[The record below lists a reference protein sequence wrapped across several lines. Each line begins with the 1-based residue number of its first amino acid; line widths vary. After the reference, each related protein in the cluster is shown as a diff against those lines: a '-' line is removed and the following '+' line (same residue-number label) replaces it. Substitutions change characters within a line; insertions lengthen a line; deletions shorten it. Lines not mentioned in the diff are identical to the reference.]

1 MENIKTYDLVV
12 VGGGAAGLAAALKA
26 HENGIEDILILEK
39 EPCLGGILQQ
49 CIHNGFGLHTFK
61 EQLSGPEYSQ
71 RFIDMVKQTNIQYK
85 LNSYV
90 VSISKDKDVYYSND
104 EEGFSHIKARSIVMA
119 TGCTERTPGA
129 IMLEG
134 DRVAGIMTAGQAQ
147 KYLNIDGYLVGKKV
161 FILGSGDIGLIMARR
176 MTLEGAKVM
185 GVAEL
190 MPYSN
195 GLSRN
200 IAQCLNDFDIPLY
213 LSHTV
218 KEVRGKD
225 HVEKVVIAKVD
236 EKFNYVEDSEMIFD
250 VDTLILSVGLVPYN
264 IILDNIGTKMSST
277 RGAYVDE
284 HCQTS
289 VEGIFAC
296 GNALHVHDLVDFVS
310 EESSLAGLG
319 AAKYLKGELNLS
331 GNVTKTTNGNG
342 VSYVVPQQYRLDNI
356 EKEIVFKF
364 RVRKPYHNVRVLIK
378 ADGNVIKNIFKPHML
393 PAEMEM
399 IKIKR
404 SDLVEATE
412 LSFEIKE
419 G

>member
-1 MENIKTYDLVV
+1 MNEVRTYDLVV
-12 VGGGAAGLAAALKA
+12 VGGGSAGLAAALKA
-26 HENGIEDILILEK
+26 YENGIEDILVLEK

-61 EQLSGPEYSQ
+61 EQLSGPEYAQ
-71 RFIDMVKQTNIQYK
+71 RFIDKVKETKIQYK
-85 LNSYV
+85 LRSYV

-104 EEGFSHIKARSIVMA
+104 EEGFCHIKARSIVMA

-236 EKFNYVEDSEMIFD
+236 ERFNYVPDSEMIFD

-264 IILDNIGTKMSST
+264 IILENIGTQMSST

-284 HCQTS
+284 NYQTS

-296 GNALHVHDLVDFVS
+296 GNALHVHDLVDYVS
-310 EESSLAGLG
+310 EESALAGLG
-319 AAKYLKGELNLS
+319 AAKYLKGELNLT
-331 GNVTKTTNGNG
+331 GDVTKTVGGNG

-356 EKEIVFKF
+356 EKDIVFKF
-364 RVRKPYHNVRVLIK
+364 RVRKPYHNVKVVVK
-378 ADGNVIKNIFKPHML
+378 ADDKVIRTIVKPQML

-399 IKIKR
+399 LKLKK
-404 SDLVEATE
+404 
-412 LSFEIKE
+412 EILEKASVLTIEVKE
-419 G
+419 D